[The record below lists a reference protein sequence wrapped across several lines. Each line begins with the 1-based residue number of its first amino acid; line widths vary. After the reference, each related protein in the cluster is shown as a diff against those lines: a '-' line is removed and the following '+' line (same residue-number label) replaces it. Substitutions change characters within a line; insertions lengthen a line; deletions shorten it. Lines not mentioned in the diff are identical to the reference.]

1 MRREP
6 RLNRSTDRVRVA
18 VAVSVVARVTHL
30 RQVEILDVGGAQRSG
45 ADRAFRERALR
56 ASILGG
62 VAVPTRTPAQDAR
75 RLLPASGVR
84 WLLPALPRFQA
95 PFVVLVEHG

>member
-45 ADRAFRERALR
+45 ADRAFRERCVP
-56 ASILGG
+56 ASS
-62 VAVPTRTPAQDAR
+62 AVSPYLHAR
-75 RLLPASGVR
+75 PRKTLVELLPASGVR